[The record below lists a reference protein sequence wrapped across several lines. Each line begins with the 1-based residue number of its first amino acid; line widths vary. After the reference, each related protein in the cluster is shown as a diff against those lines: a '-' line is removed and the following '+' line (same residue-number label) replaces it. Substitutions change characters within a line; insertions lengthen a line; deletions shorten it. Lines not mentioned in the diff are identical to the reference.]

1 MGFRGSNE
9 FTKGLDKIHDVV
21 LKVEKKQDRELDLL
35 FEKYYRNIN
44 NQAKAILDSE
54 GTLAEAKSPI
64 VGLQADSDSFQA
76 EYEALLLKSMRE
88 HAELGV
94 KNNEFILTKY
104 EKRLEGVGVFVPLTA
119 VLVGIPEK
127 SFEITVKTSTLAD
140 GKALSQRIWKTN
152 RTARKEIK
160 RIVNETI
167 ASGEASS
174 SQVMTQRLAR
184 LLRPGRV
191 GIRTKLHGKN
201 VSFDAA
207 RLLRTQRSLAYRES
221 DSLAAERNG
230 GNIGIK
236 WNIVNDN
243 RTTNICRN
251 LNQQDIWNLGA
262 GVYKLGSEP
271 YAPHPQCRSWPTE
284 VSVSSKAFV
293 DSWLNGDKTPGKT
306 IVDENAY
313 STPRN
318 VQQTVITRPG
328 KVNIKGEESFPKDL
342 FD

>member
-1 MGFRGSNE
+1 MQF
-9 FTKGLDKIHDVV
+9 
-21 LKVEKKQDRELDLL
+21 
-35 FEKYYRNIN
+35 
-44 NQAKAILDSE
+44 
-54 GTLAEAKSPI
+54 
-64 VGLQADSDSFQA
+64 DSDSFQD
-76 EYEALLLKSMRE
+76 EYQALLLKSMRE
-88 HAELGV
+88 HSELGI

-104 EKRLEGVGVFVPLTA
+104 SKRLEGVGIFVPLTA
-119 VLVGIPEK
+119 VLIDIPEK
-127 SFEITVKTSTLAD
+127 AFEKTVKTSTFAD
-140 GKALSQRIWKTN
+140 SKNLSQRIWKTN

-160 RIVNETI
+160 RIVTETI
-167 ASGEASS
+167 AAGEASS

-207 RLLRTQRSLAYRES
+207 RILRTQRSLAYREA
-221 DSLAAERNG
+221 DSEAAQRNG

-236 WNIVNDN
+236 WNIVFDN
-243 RTTNICRN
+243 RTTTICRN
-251 LNQQDIWNLGA
+251 LNNQDIWNLGP

-284 VSVSSKAFV
+284 VAVSSKAFV
-293 DSWLNGDKTPGKT
+293 DSWLDGDKTPGKT

-318 VQQTVITRPG
+318 VEQTVITRPG
-328 KVNIKGEESFPKDL
+328 RPNVKGENTFPKDL
-342 FD
+342 FEE